1 MFIETVTVTD
11 FQTNCYIV
19 AAPCAPAGLAG
30 RDGPTAGRDR
40 PCHIPADARPG
51 ATMPG
56 AAGPSNGCLLID
68 PGGEA
73 DLIIARL
80 RHLGLQPELIVNT
93 HGHADHLGANAEL
106 KRRFP
111 DVTIAVGSTDAH
123 LLASPVR
130 NLAVFFA
137 RWTKSPKPDRLL
149 ADGDLVEAARV
160 GLAGT
165 RVALRV
171 RELPGHT
178 RGHIVLVAEGETPP
192 VVFCGDTLFA
202 GSIGRT
208 DLPGGS
214 HELLLAGIA
223 RVLLTL
229 PPRTVLYPGHGPATT
244 VAAER
249 ARNPFLRDLRGD
261 TVRSVKRSD
270 PS

>member
-1 MFIETVTVTD
+1 MFVETVTVTD

-19 AAPCAPAGLAG
+19 AAGPPARSADPG
-30 RDGPTAGRDR
+30 RAS
-40 PCHIPADARPG
+40 PAA
-51 ATMPG
+51 G
-56 AAGPSNGCLLID
+56 AASAATRCLLID

-73 DLIIARL
+73 DLIGARL
-80 RHLGLQPELIVNT
+80 RHLGVQPELILNT
-93 HGHADHLGANAEL
+93 HGHADHIGANGEL
-106 KRRFP
+106 RRLFP
-111 DVTIAVGSTDAH
+111 QVAIAIGRTDAH
-123 LLASPVR
+123 LLTSPIR

-137 RWTKSPKPDRLL
+137 RWTKSPRADRLL
-149 ADGDLVEAARV
+149 ADGDLVEAA
-160 GLAGT
+160 G
-165 RVALRV
+165 VALRV

-178 RGHIVLVAEGETPP
+178 RGHIVLVAQGDTPP

-214 HELLLAGIA
+214 HRQLLAGIA

-229 PPRTVLYPGHGPATT
+229 PPQTILYPGHGPATT

-249 ARNPFLRDLRGD
+249 AENPFLYDLRGD
-261 TVRSVKRSD
+261 AISSLERSD